1 MNFPYHTESISQHVH
16 HFKGSHKKKNVP
28 KSGKSPKG
36 GGGVSA
42 GDQKVHNSKCGLF
55 DKRGGGKI
63 FSVFPNLDVDF
74 KCFS

>member
-1 MNFPYHTESISQHVH
+1 MPVMPDSLRGAI
-16 HFKGSHKKKNVP
+16 KIKNVP

-55 DKRGGGKI
+55 DKRGGEAI
-63 FSVFPNLDVDF
+63 FSF
-74 KCFS
+74 FSQM